1 MSKIDLKGAGFA
13 TTAIH
18 AGHSR
23 DPEYG
28 ALATPIFQTS
38 TYCFDTVEEGGDVFA
53 GKTSKYTYAR
63 TGNPTVRTF
72 ELKIAAL
79 EGAEDAIA
87 TGSGM
92 GAISSA
98 LIGLLKTG
106 DHVVTADTLYGCTD
120 VVMREILP
128 SFGIETTMVD
138 TSDLAK
144 VEAAIRPNTK
154 IIYFESSA
162 NPTMRVTDVAA
173 VAELKKKHAG
183 IKVVVDN
190 TFTPPPILC
199 PLELGADVVVHSV
212 TKYLNGHGDVIGG
225 VVVGSKEDVTKIK
238 SRAVGKMTGA
248 HQSPFNAYLII
259 RGMKTLDLRMH
270 KHSENALAMAEFLE
284 KQAYVEAVYYPGLP
298 SNGKNYEV
306 AKKQFKNGL
315 CSGMV
320 SFEFKEGY
328 KGKTAFENAKKLVN
342 SLTLPGIGVSL
353 GDPDSLIQHPASMT
367 HANVTPEGRKEA
379 GITDGLIRFSVGLED
394 VEDLI
399 KDFEN
404 AAKAL

>member
-1 MSKIDLKGAGFA
+1 MSKIDFKSAGFA

-23 DPEYG
+23 DPEFG

-38 TYCFDTVEEGGDVFA
+38 TYCFDTVEEGGEVFT
-53 GKTSKYTYAR
+53 GTTKKYPYSR
-63 TGNPTVRTF
+63 TANPTVATF
-72 ELKIAAL
+72 ERKIACL
-79 EGAEDAIA
+79 EGGEAAVA

-92 GAISSA
+92 GAIGSA

-128 SFGIETTMVD
+128 SFGIETTFVD

-144 VEAAIRPNTK
+144 IEAAIKPNTK
-154 IIYFESSA
+154 VIYFEAAA
-162 NPTMRVTDVAA
+162 NPTMRITDIAA
-173 VAELKKKHAG
+173 IAELKKKHAG
-183 IKVVVDN
+183 IRIVVDN
-190 TFTPPPILC
+190 TFTPPPILF
-199 PLELGADVVVHSV
+199 PLKIGADVVVHSV

-225 VVVGSKEDVTKIK
+225 VVVGTTADVTLIK
-238 SRAVGKMTGA
+238 SRAVGKMTGS
-248 HQSPFNAYLII
+248 HMSPFNAYLII
-259 RGMKTLDLRMH
+259 RGMKTLDLRVR
-270 KHSENALAMAEFLE
+270 KHCENAMAIAEFLQ
-284 KQAYVEAVYYPGLP
+284 KQPYVEAVYYPGLA
-298 SNGKNYEV
+298 SNGKNHEI
-306 AKKQFKNGL
+306 AKKYFAKDL
-315 CSGMV
+315 YTGMV

-328 KGKTAFENAKKLVN
+328 KGKSAFDNAKALLN
-342 SLTLPGIGVSL
+342 HLAIPGIGVSL

-394 VEDLI
+394 VEDLM
-399 KDFEN
+399 KDFEQ
-404 AAKAL
+404 AASIL